1 MCMKEIFCVFYKK
14 EYSPYALEP
23 IPGLQIIKDPV
34 LYDPCV
40 YSVGQLHPV
49 AHKTAGLREAGGKSL
64 DQFREIIAVFLHIN
78 PGSANPSRQNLP
90 H

>member
-1 MCMKEIFCVFYKK
+1 MIMEEIFCLFDKK
-14 EYSPYALEP
+14 YILDAPEP
-23 IPGLQIIKDPV
+23 RSGLQIIKDPV

-49 AHKTAGLREAGGKSL
+49 AHKTAGLREARGKSL